1 MASVLKEE
9 AVYESSENYINESNI
24 GFNIYFLSL

>member
-9 AVYESSENYINESNI
+9 AVYESSDNYINESNI
-24 GFNIYFLSL
+24 DFSMYFLSL